1 MPQRPSLD
9 DLQRRSFDD
18 ASILLVD
25 DSEPWRSNARSFL
38 ERETR
43 WTVFEACDGLEAVQM
58 TVELSPDIVLL
69 DINMPGL
76 NGIEAATRIRRLSQD
91 SRIIFLSQHADEH
104 VIAAAL
110 KTGALAYVLKSDIVR
125 VLIPA
130 IRIALLAKP

>member
-1 MPQRPSLD
+1 
-9 DLQRRSFDD
+9 
-18 ASILLVD
+18 
-25 DSEPWRSNARSFL
+25 
-38 ERETR
+38 
-43 WTVFEACDGLEAVQM
+43 M

-110 KTGALAYVLKSDIVR
+110 KTGALAYVLKSEIVSR
-125 VLIPA
+125 LIPA
-130 IRIALLAKP
+130 IRTALWAKL